1 MITRIG
7 LGVALSLSALLTGCC
22 PNGCFVLHGEAY
34 ERLAHPKP
42 YIESWEKSGTAP
54 DVRKQ
59 DAMDCDSGFR
69 FSPQFI
75 SENRVKAAQ
84 RPGET
89 EDNTYARLFHDW
101 ERCMLKKGYRYTSPC
116 YDNDISRASPACGA
130 P

>member
-7 LGVALSLSALLTGCC
+7 LGVALSLSALLMGCC
-22 PNGCFVLHGEAY
+22 PNGCFVLHGDAY

-42 YIESWEKSGTAP
+42 YIENWVKSGTAP

-59 DAMDCDSGFR
+59 EAMDCDSGFR

-75 SENRVKAAQ
+75 SENRVKADQ
-84 RPGET
+84 GSGET
-89 EDNTYARLFHDW
+89 ESDAYRRLFYDW
-101 ERCMLKKGYRYTSPC
+101 QRCMLKKGYRYTGYCSVE
-116 YDNDISRASPACGA
+116 YAKEAPACGA